1 MNNSI
6 QKSNL
11 EEVKMLNFSSNDS
24 NNNIKKSDK
33 SYATNLDNCISI
45 NSNIENNTTSFLLD
59 NKTKDIEK
67 RDENKLSVI
76 TPISNQKIENQIT
89 PSGTS
94 NIFSEIQLNS
104 LTSKQNEEE
113 NKIKEK
119 DEKNQININD
129 LNLDDGSLEY
139 SKSKSYIINEGA
151 SNQDNSPNQEN
162 IDHYINNTKINHNS
176 RQISYHNKKK
186 KEDNEESINKEND
199 NPNNNKEIIYYNKNF
214 LAGNNNSSQKDN
226 HEEMIQKKNSSIKKV
241 HSLTNIMNYTS
252 IQRYNSITNKTNSLN
267 QKLYTYTSPNVNKN
281 KNIFDNKLNNTNSI
295 NKETNKLFIAYDNL
309 IDLKNIGI
317 KNDFDNN
324 SNNMNNKYKKSS
336 KNDRGKIKTK
346 FRRSS
351 AGNTTLSSII
361 AKNTEKQS
369 LTSNNYNNNSYSSN
383 LIYGGRMANKK
394 SLIKN
399 IPINVLLR
407 LRDWLISCDLLS
419 YYNILVENN
428 MYDIDRYINGMQNNQ
443 IDLTYKDIE
452 DIGIRKPGHIFRLLL
467 KLEIDSGILDNNL
480 FDYILSKF
488 NSSSSISNNIL
499 MTSSVA
505 EIGCCGIC
513 HKNNYSYMKRNDC
526 PYNDIFSFLKYKGL
540 WKFKE
545 NFLHNGF
552 DQLEYVLLQLFSKYK
567 FNKEIINDYFHIY
580 SEKDKIFILNKLYQE
595 KKNILAECGM
605 EYDEDEL
612 NEILLGPNLIEKRS
626 TNEEKEKMN
635 EKNKSLC
642 NIF

>member
-1 MNNSI
+1 
-6 QKSNL
+6 
-11 EEVKMLNFSSNDS
+11 
-24 NNNIKKSDK
+24 
-33 SYATNLDNCISI
+33 
-45 NSNIENNTTSFLLD
+45 
-59 NKTKDIEK
+59 
-67 RDENKLSVI
+67 
-76 TPISNQKIENQIT
+76 
-89 PSGTS
+89 
-94 NIFSEIQLNS
+94 
-104 LTSKQNEEE
+104 
-113 NKIKEK
+113 
-119 DEKNQININD
+119 
-129 LNLDDGSLEY
+129 
-139 SKSKSYIINEGA
+139 
-151 SNQDNSPNQEN
+151 
-162 IDHYINNTKINHNS
+162 
-176 RQISYHNKKK
+176 
-186 KEDNEESINKEND
+186 
-199 NPNNNKEIIYYNKNF
+199 
-214 LAGNNNSSQKDN
+214 
-226 HEEMIQKKNSSIKKV
+226 
-241 HSLTNIMNYTS
+241 MNYTS

-281 KNIFDNKLNNTNSI
+281 KNIFENKLNNTNSI

-369 LTSNNYNNNSYSSN
+369 ITSNNFNNNSYSSN
-383 LIYGGRMANKK
+383 LIYGGSMANKK